1 MPVMYSGFGVAAA
14 SLSEERQPSLI
25 NRGAGCNRKRAGGTE
40 RARHEPPL
48 HPPLLA
54 AAAAAVQPLCSWP
67 VLNQKVEHSRWRY
80 RRLVSR
86 LIRGPSEA
94 PVMLGGEG
102 EGGGLSNCFRHW
114 SRAAATTSL
123 RRGIRAASPA
133 ILSHFSAEPKYF

>member
-1 MPVMYSGFGVAAA
+1 MPVMYSGFGVASA

-25 NRGAGCNRKRAGGTE
+25 NRGAGCNKKRAGGME

-48 HPPLLA
+48 HPPLP
-54 AAAAAVQPLCSWP
+54 AAAAVQPLCSWP

-94 PVMLGGEG
+94 PVMLGGWG
-102 EGGGLSNCFRHW
+102 GGGLPNCFSPESLEPCRCDNLTVQRDQ
-114 SRAAATTSL
+114 SRFSCHFV
-123 RRGIRAASPA
+123 P
-133 ILSHFSAEPKYF
+133 FSAEPKYF